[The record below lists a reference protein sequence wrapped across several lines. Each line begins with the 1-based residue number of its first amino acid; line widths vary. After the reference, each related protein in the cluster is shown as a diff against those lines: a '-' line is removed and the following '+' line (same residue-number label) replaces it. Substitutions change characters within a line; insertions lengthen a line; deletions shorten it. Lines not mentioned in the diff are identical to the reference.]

1 MSATPLEPVAVVGS
15 GLIGRAWAIAFARAG
30 HKVRLFDQAAGAAA
44 ASVAY
49 IESVLDDLAGNDLL
63 RGATPAAVL
72 ARITIADR
80 LADAVA
86 GVIHVQENTPEV
98 LATKQTVFAELDRV
112 TPENAVIASSSSA
125 LVPSSFTGDLRG
137 RARCLVIHPINPPY
151 LIPAVEIL
159 PASWTS
165 PDIVARA
172 KAFMEAVGQAPIMMR
187 KEIDGFVM
195 NRMQAALMEE
205 AMRLVE
211 DGICSVDD
219 VDVGIR
225 EGLALRWAFIGP
237 FETIDLNAPGGAR
250 DYVTRYHDL
259 FKKLYD
265 SMQRRANWL
274 GPVLDTVERERRAK
288 LPADKLG
295 ERTRWRDR
303 RLMALLRHKHAA
315 AREIGD

>member
-1 MSATPLEPVAVVGS
+1 
-15 GLIGRAWAIAFARAG
+15 
-30 HKVRLFDQAAGAAA
+30 
-44 ASVAY
+44 
-49 IESVLDDLAGNDLL
+49 
-63 RGATPAAVL
+63 
-72 ARITIADR
+72 
-80 LADAVA
+80 
-86 GVIHVQENTPEV
+86 VIHVQENAPEV
-98 LATKQTVFAELDRV
+98 LAIKQSVFAELDRA

-125 LVPSSFTGDLRG
+125 LVPSSFTGNLRG

-159 PASWTS
+159 PAAWTS
-165 PDIVARA
+165 PEIVTRA
-172 KAFMEAVGQAPIMMR
+172 KEFMEAVGQAPIMMR

-211 DGICSVDD
+211 DGICSVDE

-259 FKKLYD
+259 FKNLYD
-265 SMQRRANWL
+265 TMQRRANWL
-274 GPVLDTVERERRAK
+274 GPLLDTVERERRAK
-288 LPADKLG
+288 LPAEKLG

-303 RLMALLRHKHAA
+303 RLMALLRHKQMA